1 MPRKQLFLG
10 QTNMQKQRTIR
21 TQTGYTLIELLLY
34 VAITG
39 ILLTAT
45 TGFFGLVADAR
56 VKNQTISEV
65 NDQGVFIMDYLTQT
79 VRNATSITTPITG
92 ASGSS
97 LTLVVPT
104 VSLSPTI
111 FSLSGT
117 TLQVQEGAAAAV
129 ALSNSKVQVSAFS
142 VKNLTRS
149 GTSGI
154 VQISITLSRVN
165 TAGRNE
171 YDYTQTF
178 TTSAALRP

>member
-1 MPRKQLFLG
+1 MKKLHIHQY
-10 QTNMQKQRTIR
+10 QS
-21 TQTGYTLIELLLY
+21 GYTLIELILY
-34 VAITG
+34 VAILG

-45 TGFFGLVADAR
+45 VGFFGMIADAR
-56 VKNQTISEV
+56 VKSQTISEV
-65 NDQGVFIMDYLTQT
+65 NDQGTFAIDYLTQT
-79 VRNATSITTPITG
+79 VRNATSITTPLTST
-92 ASGSS
+92 SGSS

-104 VSLSPTI
+104 ASLSPTI

-117 TLQVQEGAAAAV
+117 TLQVQEGAGAAV
-129 ALSNSKVQVSAFS
+129 ALTNSKVQVTNFT

-178 TTSAALRP
+178 TTSAAVRP